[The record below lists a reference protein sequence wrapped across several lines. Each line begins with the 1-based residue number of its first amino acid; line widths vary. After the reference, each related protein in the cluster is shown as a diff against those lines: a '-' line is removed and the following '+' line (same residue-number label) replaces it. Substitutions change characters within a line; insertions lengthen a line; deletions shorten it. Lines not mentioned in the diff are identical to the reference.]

1 MKKVVL
7 ASLLAAAGAASLTQ
21 ACYSQAA
28 TPNLGTQQPGG
39 QITMSADEYAAYN
52 NAITQTA
59 PAAKAAA
66 FDAYLKA
73 YPKSSVKSDALQQE
87 MFAYSQVPDTQKT
100 LDTADALLAVDPSN
114 FYAYVFEVSLRGA
127 AAASATD
134 PAAKQAGLDSAAD
147 FATKGLAAAKPKDMS
162 DADYTKLKGQGYP
175 VFYSA
180 IGADLLNKKD
190 QAGAIKAFTS
200 ELGSVPV
207 AQTEAP
213 GPQLMDTYY
222 LASAYYTQTPPD
234 YLNCA
239 YFAARAA
246 NYAPEPFKT
255 TFTKLGTYCYT
266 KYHGKPDGYDV
277 VTAAAKDN
285 LTMPAACPVAPAGST
300 GPAPAAPAGCLAV
313 TPAPKPADI
322 VANLIATTPDLSVLA
337 ISDKEY
343 VLQNGKPEDADKVFN
358 TIKGK
363 TVDIPGAIVVAATAD
378 QLQVAISD
386 DSQQAQPPV
395 ADFTFNMTTPLTKI
409 PAVGDKVTLDGTY
422 ASYTQTPLMIT
433 MSDASIV
440 EPKKAPAK
448 PVHHTTTTH
457 H

>member
-180 IGADLLNKKD
+180 IGADLMNKKD

-266 KYHGKPDGYDV
+266 KYHGKPDGFDAL
-277 VTAAAKDN
+277 TALAKDN
-285 LTMPAACPVAPAGST
+285 LTPPAT
-300 GPAPAAPAGCLAV
+300 LTTTV

-386 DSQQAQPPV
+386 DAQQAQPPV

>member
-1 MKKVVL
+1 
-7 ASLLAAAGAASLTQ
+7 
-21 ACYSQAA
+21 
-28 TPNLGTQQPGG
+28 
-39 QITMSADEYAAYN
+39 MSADEYAAYN

-180 IGADLLNKKD
+180 IGADLMNKKD

-266 KYHGKPDGYDV
+266 KYHGKPDGFDAL
-277 VTAAAKDN
+277 TALAKDN
-285 LTMPAACPVAPAGST
+285 LTPPAT
-300 GPAPAAPAGCLAV
+300 LTTTV

-386 DSQQAQPPV
+386 DAQQAQPPV